1 MKIKKKSLI
10 VYFLAVLFLSSLVSA
25 SISVEKVEKA
35 GVIIAEINNPAVYDF
50 IITSNSPDTVEI
62 YSLVGV
68 SMSPKGAFDI
78 PMGKSTIEVKAYP
91 SKELREREGSLTF
104 QYQIKHSNG
113 VYQDNLE
120 AKIVSI
126 NQAIE
131 IKPSNLKPGEANAVV
146 AIKNTQNTNIE
157 DISITLDSQ
166 FFKKQQV
173 ISLKP
178 YESKN
183 ITIALDNE
191 KIKRLNAGPYIVT
204 AEISL
209 GKAYAKINGVL
220 NYLEKQGT
228 SIKTDNTGFIVRNSN
243 TIKANEGNVVV
254 QDSIEAQRD
263 IISRLF
269 TSYSIS
275 PTAVERNGLLVNY
288 LWTHELKPGE
298 SWNVNVTTNYTLP
311 FLLILLVGIISSL
324 VGFYSRTNVNVSKSV
339 SFVRTKGG
347 EFALKVRLS
356 VRAKNHVDNIQLI
369 DRLPGVTQLYEKY
382 GTRPDKIDM
391 QTRRLF
397 WNISRLQA
405 GEERSFSYIIYS
417 KINPMGRFELP
428 SATAVYEKDGKMHEV
443 LSNRAFFASETAR
456 GEEN

>member
-1 MKIKKKSLI
+1 
-10 VYFLAVLFLSSLVSA
+10 
-25 SISVEKVEKA
+25 
-35 GVIIAEINNPAVYDF
+35 
-50 IITSNSPDTVEI
+50 
-62 YSLVGV
+62 
-68 SMSPKGAFDI
+68 
-78 PMGKSTIEVKAYP
+78 MGKSTIEVKAYP

-113 VYQDNLE
+113 VYQDNIE

-126 NQAIE
+126 NQAIQ
-131 IKPSNLKPGEANAVV
+131 IKPFNLKPGEANVIV
-146 AIKNTQNTNIE
+146 EIRNTQNTNIE
-157 DISITLDSQ
+157 EMSITLDSQ

-173 ISLKP
+173 VSFKP

-183 ITIALDNE
+183 ITIALDAD
-191 KIKRLNAGPYIVT
+191 KIKKINAGPYIVT

-209 GKAYAKINGVL
+209 GKAYVKITGVL
-220 NYLEKQGT
+220 NYLERQGT
-228 SIKTDNTGFIVRNSN
+228 SIKTDNTGFIVRSTN
-243 TIKANEGNVVV
+243 TIKTNEGNVVV

-269 TSYSIS
+269 TSYSVS
-275 PTAVERNGLLVNY
+275 PTAVERKGLMVKY
-288 LWTHELKPGE
+288 LWTHELKPGD
-298 SWNVNVTTNYTLP
+298 SWNVSVTTNYTLP
-311 FLLILLVGIISSL
+311 FLLILLVVMISSL
-324 VGFYSRTNVNVSKSV
+324 VSIYSRTNVSVAKSV

-382 GTRPDKIDM
+382 GTRPDKIDA
-391 QTRRLF
+391 QTKRLF
-397 WNISRLQA
+397 WNIPKLQA

-428 SATAVYEKDGKMHEV
+428 AAAALYEKDGKMHEV
-443 LSNRAFFASETAR
+443 LSNRAFFASETVR
-456 GEEN
+456 GEDN

>member
-1 MKIKKKSLI
+1 MEIKKKSLI
-10 VYFLAVLFLSSLVSA
+10 IYFLAFLFLTSFVSA
-25 SISVEKVEKA
+25 SISVEKAEKA
-35 GVIIAEINNPAVYDF
+35 GVIIAEINNPAVYEF
-50 IITSNSPDTVEI
+50 TITSNAPDTIEI

-68 SMSPKGAFDI
+68 SMSPKGTFDI
-78 PMGKSTIEVKAYP
+78 PMGKSTVEVKAYP

-104 QYQIKHSNG
+104 QYQIKHANG

-131 IKPSNLKPGEANAVV
+131 IKPFNLKPGEANAVV
-146 AIKNTQNTNIE
+146 EIKNTQNTNIE
-157 DISITLDSQ
+157 DISITLDSA

-178 YESKN
+178 YEGKN
-183 ITIALDNE
+183 ITLILDSD
-191 KIKRLNAGPYIVT
+191 KIKKLSAGPYIVT

-209 GKAYAKINGVL
+209 GKAYAKISGVL

-228 SIKTDNTGFIVRNSN
+228 SIKTDNTGFIVRTSK
-243 TIKANEGNVVV
+243 TVKTNEGNVIV

-269 TSYSIS
+269 TSYSVS
-275 PTAVERNGLLVNY
+275 PSAVQRNGLMVKY

-298 SWNVNVTTNYTLP
+298 SWNVSVTTNYTLP
-311 FLLILLVGIISSL
+311 FLLIILVVIIASL
-324 VGFYSRTNVNVSKSV
+324 VGFYSRTNVSVGKTV

-356 VRAKNHVDNIQLI
+356 VRAKNHIDNIQLI

-382 GTRPDKIDM
+382 GTRPDKVDM
-391 QTRRLF
+391 QTKRLF
-397 WNISRLQA
+397 WNIPRLQA

-428 SATAVYEKDGKMHEV
+428 AATAVYEKDGKMHEV

-456 GEEN
+456 GEE